1 MPEENDFFYYLP
13 RDLSELDPN
22 LSRFCYG
29 VFQNFYNLVV
39 WGAFAIVLKKC
50 QQIRSLM
57 RMVIRV
63 IKMWGVQCTVLFI
76 LISQSKKQTPG

>member
-39 WGAFAIVLKKC
+39 WEAFAIVLKKC

-63 IKMWGVQCTVLFI
+63 IKIKPVGSTMHCVIYSNFP
-76 LISQSKKQTPG
+76 K